1 MLDNRHNLSF
11 FTMKKLF
18 LLLGAPLLVT
28 SCFRLSTPEPKTF
41 HIKGRVLAY
50 GTNEPIANAFVSA
63 LDCSG
68 VEYLGDDCQF
78 VLLDTTHSDAQGRY
92 EMNVT
97 GWSVSMN
104 ASKPNYDSQHTLEL
118 VNGYSGEKVI
128 DLILEPHAWLD
139 LTITNKSGVHYAAFG
154 VNYNQDL
161 IIQKDSSFHFFTK
174 VGGNTDILI
183 GLGTIDSTG
192 KYTDLSHYV
201 YCKGLDTTYH
211 SIEY

>member
-1 MLDNRHNLSF
+1 
-11 FTMKKLF
+11 MKKLV
-18 LLLGAPLLVT
+18 LLLGVPMLIAGCLK
-28 SCFRLSTPEPKTF
+28 LSTPEPDTF

-50 GTNEPIANAFVSA
+50 GTNEPIANALVSA
-63 LDCSG
+63 VDCEG

-78 VLLDTTHSDAQGRY
+78 VLLDTARTDAQGRY
-92 EMNVT
+92 EMTVT

-104 ASKPNYDSQHTLEL
+104 ASKPDYDSQHTLEL

-128 DLILEPHAWLD
+128 DLILQPYAWLD
-139 LTITNKSGVHYAAFG
+139 LTITNKNGPPYVGLGITSS
-154 VNYNQDL
+154 QRL
-161 IIQKDSSFHFFTK
+161 LLQRDSSFHLFTK
-174 VGGNTDILI
+174 VSGNTKTLI
-183 GLGTIDSTG
+183 GFSVTDSIG